1 MTFTLPTK
9 HQVAVAG
16 THAVVGA
23 GSALAALA
31 YFGVLSPSDLQSA
44 TDDVKRIAADLS
56 DLYAAVASLVVIG
69 TTVFATIKSGPL
81 ASLFRAAASISR
93 DPVKMAEVQ
102 AAPISEKANV
112 VAITDNLP
120 EVVSVSTAPTRAGSL
135 LASAVPSPTV
145 AVVAKVLLIAFALS
159 LFLPMGAQAQTAKKP
174 NQSLNLPIDPL
185 HLNGTAITGDPSVDL
200 KALWAKI
207 VSASATDL
215 SYASAMAAA
224 AATPAA
230 KQRKQ
235 CWDAIAAINAEV
247 NGAGLKDATGAPLTK
262 PSPSLF
268 ADIESQAEI
277 LDNLSP
283 QGALFTSCA
292 AAAEMAKAD
301 VLQFVNAIVTGAAG
315 LAAGGIAIP

>member
-1 MTFTLPTK
+1 MNPLPGINPK
-9 HQVAVAG
+9 YCAYIGLAVLIEQAIGHG
-16 THAVVGA
+16 TVSLTNIVPVGWA
-23 GSALAALA
+23 PYITSWCNLLA
-31 YFGVLSPSDLQSA
+31 F
-44 TDDVKRIAADLS
+44 
-56 DLYAAVASLVVIG
+56 IG
-69 TTVFATIKSGPL
+69 TTVMTGQAAYSSPSAGPMVDTK
-81 ASLFRAAASISR
+81 SIS
-93 DPVKMAEVQ
+93 PAT
-102 AAPISEKANV
+102 V
-112 VAITDNLP
+112 V
-120 EVVSVSTAPTRAGSL
+120 
-135 LASAVPSPTV
+135 
-145 AVVAKVLLIAFALS
+145 KVLLIAFALS
-159 LFLPMGAQAQTAKKP
+159 LFLPVGAQAQTAKKP

-247 NGAGLKDATGAPLTK
+247 NGAGLKDATGAALTK

>member
-1 MTFTLPTK
+1 MDYELVKPFLASLARHCLTAAGAYMGFTGSEET
-9 HQVAVAG
+9 QF
-16 THAVVGA
+16 VGA
-23 GSALAALA
+23 GMVLAGLAWAWWQKVGQDKLVALMAKMRPVAPQNATTGQAVKAAKA
-31 YFGVLSPSDLQSA
+31 
-44 TDDVKRIAADLS
+44 
-56 DLYAAVASLVVIG
+56 AAV
-69 TTVFATIKSGPL
+69 T
-81 ASLFRAAASISR
+81 
-93 DPVKMAEVQ
+93 E
-102 AAPISEKANV
+102 
-112 VAITDNLP
+112 
-120 EVVSVSTAPTRAGSL
+120 
-135 LASAVPSPTV
+135 
-145 AVVAKVLLIAFALS
+145 AVVKVLLIAFALS
-159 LFLPMGAQAQTAKKP
+159 LFLPMGAHAQTVKKP
-174 NQSLNLPIDPL
+174 APTLNLPIDPL
-185 HLNGTAITGDPSVDL
+185 HLNGTTITGNAEVDL

-224 AATPAA
+224 AATPSA

-247 NGAGLKDATGAPLTK
+247 NGAGLKDDKGNPLNK

-315 LAAGGIAIP
+315 LGAAGIAIP